1 MLLSPRQRSTAADLL
16 RVVACWLSMILLVQG
31 LQGAINLGTGPR
43 HVHDSVAAPAQA
55 HQHDGFERHHHAVD
69 DRSVRT
75 DGSSDE
81 ALDSVAFAL
90 AAALALMVLAS
101 ARRTASDRRHVL
113 RAATVA
119 SWRSVL
125 APPRRR
131 PPRAG

>member
-1 MLLSPRQRSTAADLL
+1 MLLSPTRRSTAADLL
-16 RVVACWLSMILLVQG
+16 RLAACWLAVILLVQG

-43 HVHDSVAAPAQA
+43 HAHDALAVRAMAHRHDSY
-55 HQHDGFERHHHAVD
+55 ERHHHTVD
-69 DRSVRT
+69 DRSLRT
-75 DGSSDE
+75 DGSADD

-101 ARRTASDRRHVL
+101 TRRTAGDGRHVL
-113 RAATVA
+113 RATAVA
-119 SWRSVL
+119 SWRSAF

>member
-1 MLLSPRQRSTAADLL
+1 MLISPTRRSTAADLL
-16 RVVACWLSMILLVQG
+16 RVVACWLAVILLVQG

-43 HVHDSVAAPAQA
+43 HTHDALAARAQA
-55 HQHDGFERHHHAVD
+55 HRHDAFERHHHPAADPTVRADGRAD
-69 DRSVRT
+69 D
-75 DGSSDE
+75 

-101 ARRTASDRRHVL
+101 AHRAGDDRRHVL

-119 SWRSVL
+119 SWRSVS

-131 PPRAG
+131 PPRAD